1 MAYRDILVHL
11 DGGDGCQERTL
22 ATILLAQFYEAH
34 VVGLCPLVQPV
45 LPAYLRAYVSDEVL
59 RQQSEAARDLA
70 QSLKD
75 QFETAVRRL
84 GLAGEYRAEGC
95 LEPDVARLLSAH
107 ARSTDLLVMGAYG
120 HTRFRERVLAGC

>member
-1 MAYRDILVHL
+1 
-11 DGGDGCQERTL
+11 
-22 ATILLAQFYEAH
+22 
-34 VVGLCPLVQPV
+34 VVGLCPLIQPV
-45 LPAYLRAYVSDEVL
+45 LRAYVSDEVL

-75 QFETAVRRL
+75 QFETAVCRL

-107 ARSTDLLVMGAYG
+107 ARSADVLVMGAYG
-120 HTRFRERVLAGC
+120 HTRFRERVLGGATQHIFKHMTVPTLLSH